1 MGLSNQPGRKL
12 NSYMRDYCV
21 FDMETTGISA
31 KKDAV
36 IEISAVKVS
45 KGLVVDEFSMLVNP
59 ERPIPFYASQ
69 VNGITD
75 DMVKDAPVF
84 EDDLREFVDFA
95 GDLVLVGHN
104 IHNFDMKFLYRDARL
119 YWGRTIANDYVDTLP
134 MAKACLPQ
142 LEHHKLTDL
151 AQHYNISADG
161 AHRALNDCR
170 MNQQVYECL
179 GREKQKAGQ
188 CNCLGGDTKYKVEV

>member
-1 MGLSNQPGRKL
+1 
-12 NSYMRDYCV
+12 MRTSSSCRVLKFPQSGHLPSHFGAVKPQKEQTYCV
-21 FDMETTGISA
+21 
-31 KKDAV
+31 V
-36 IEISAVKVS
+36 
-45 KGLVVDEFSMLVNP
+45 
-59 ERPIPFYASQ
+59 
-69 VNGITD
+69 
-75 DMVKDAPVF
+75 
-84 EDDLREFVDFA
+84 

-188 CNCLGGDTKYKVEV
+188 CNCPGNDTKYKVEV

>member
-1 MGLSNQPGRKL
+1 M
-12 NSYMRDYCV
+12 
-21 FDMETTGISA
+21 
-31 KKDAV
+31 
-36 IEISAVKVS
+36 
-45 KGLVVDEFSMLVNP
+45 
-59 ERPIPFYASQ
+59 
-69 VNGITD
+69 
-75 DMVKDAPVF
+75 F
-84 EDDLREFVDFA
+84 EDALRKFVDFA

-188 CNCLGGDTKYKVEV
+188 CNCLGSDTKYKVEV